1 MIKNRVPITRILI
14 VTMAVIFA
22 YALSYVGMG
31 HAEASSIELRPDA
44 TGRIRIDYP
53 ILVEAGDTL
62 SVPAGTTVE
71 FKGNGSIFVRGRLD
85 LGMTP
90 WHGSSTRGIS
100 ELARGTRIT
109 YSGSMVPIAV
119 RGGTLA
125 AFNVNFSGEK
135 FLNAFQGASVFI
147 SSSTIETEKSG
158 AILSVYQ
165 DSSIDI
171 QSSVLRSI
179 RRSDPSG
186 AMDPSGYALI
196 EIFSSSNATMTDMRI
211 ESPWSSVALAV
222 YNQSRL
228 RVDDS
233 RFINCHTGIA
243 TFNGSGVRGVGN
255 SFACAVQSH
264 TAYNGSSIDLLEKR
278 KECCARVIFVPGLQ
292 GSRLYRKE
300 SYLWFGAI
308 PLENQLWE
316 PDSMNDV
323 RKLFLNASGTSILS
337 GIYSRNIIDRINIF
351 GSHDSQMLRGLSPS
365 IYSGF
370 IAYLR
375 KLKNEKIIDG
385 HVTFP
390 YDWRM
395 GLREARDSGLADL
408 IRREAS
414 LASNEK
420 VILISHSF
428 GGFLVK
434 DALSTLEVEGKKDV
448 VQAVIYAAFPETGA
462 PQAVFAGI
470 HGDRQSILHG
480 FIMDFSAAI
489 RLAANMPSAHL
500 LTPSM
505 YFAGKIA
512 IEFMNK
518 KTGEKSSYTAGSGTT
533 GSGHSLTGVH
543 SWLLQRIRS
552 ADRQQ
557 GQQYDSPA
565 IQKLSVIPSQD
576 VGRKEES
583 EKNELY
589 GQSAVLENA
598 FRTYSIIG
606 IGLPTPIG
614 MLYRYDPC
622 VPPMRKSFSDFGS
635 ASPCL
640 NSAVLT
646 RVTGY
651 SGQGDGVVAFDG
663 KNRRSG
669 SDSLI
674 ALAGSNFKNNAAIGH
689 SDFMESPEV
698 QRVITAMIKATS
710 SPASDPFYDSASGT
724 GSDLSNPWIHTGT
737 VNGLDISGF
746 VEGAVNIHVPGA
758 ASTTSIAPLQII
770 TLNQAQKIQKISG
783 MPPALAVTTA
793 TNSADGWSF
802 GSAGTYNGASLRS
815 LADQSVSITFSES
828 KDSSAGS
835 TGSGSSDSGTGG
847 VTTRITESFSDIDIG
862 FGSIV
867 HVGTQYVTEDPS
879 HVLVI
884 DVDADGK
891 GDIHVFPDKP
901 QIPSSGEAD
910 TGAGVGAGTGG
921 SLSGSSS
928 MPVMST
934 YESRKSAALSSIH
947 DAMVSLAQLEMYP
960 LRRSGMTMLTQ
971 AERFIRA
978 GNPTFALLAMR
989 KRQARLADIA
999 AQYGRRLERIQN
1011 SLILGA
1017 IPGVR
1022 SGSDR
1027 ARKEAEIRKIQ
1038 AYLRDLARL
1047 KIILRTAEQK
1057 VIDLLS

>member
-1 MIKNRVPITRILI
+1 MLAHI
-14 VTMAVIFA
+14 VVMAVIFA
-22 YALSYVGMG
+22 HSVLFVGIRN
-31 HAEASSIELRPDA
+31 AEASSIELKPDA
-44 TGRIRIDYP
+44 AGHISIDYP

-62 SVPAGTTVE
+62 SVPAGTVVE

-90 WHGSSTRGIS
+90 WHGSSTRGAS
-100 ELARGTRIT
+100 DLARGTRIT

-119 RGGTLA
+119 RGGMLA

-135 FLNAFQGASVFI
+135 FINAFQGASVFV
-147 SSSTIETEKSG
+147 SSSTIETEKNG

-165 DSSIDI
+165 NSSIDME
-171 QSSVLRSI
+171 SSVIRSI
-179 RRSDPSG
+179 RKPDPSG
-186 AMDPSGYALI
+186 AMDPSGYALM
-196 EIFSSSNATMTDMRI
+196 EIFSNSNATMTDMRI
-211 ESPWSSVALAV
+211 ESPWASVALAV
-222 YNQSRL
+222 YNQSNI

-243 TFNGSGVRGVGN
+243 TFNGSSVHGVGN

-264 TAYNGSSIDLLEKR
+264 TAYNDSSISLLEKR

-300 SYLWFGAI
+300 SNLWFGAI

-316 PDSMNDV
+316 PDSTNDV

-337 GIYSRNIIDRINIF
+337 GIYSRDIIDRINIF
-351 GSHDSQMLRGLSPS
+351 GLHDSQMLRGLSPS

-370 IAYLR
+370 VAYLK
-375 KLKNEKIIDG
+375 KLKNEKTIDG
-385 HVTFP
+385 YVTFP
-390 YDWRM
+390 YDWRV
-395 GLREARDSGLADL
+395 GLREARDIGLADL
-408 IRREAS
+408 IRHEAS

-420 VILISHSF
+420 VILIAHSF

-462 PQAVFAGI
+462 PQAIFAGI

-480 FIMDFSAAI
+480 FIMDFGAAI

-505 YFAGKIA
+505 YFAGKMA

-518 KTGEKSSYTAGSGTT
+518 KTGEKTSYSADAGISG
-533 GSGHSLTGVH
+533 GGYSLAGVH

-557 GQQYDSPA
+557 GRQYDSPA
-565 IQKLSVIPSQD
+565 IRNLSVTPSQS
-576 VGRKEES
+576 VSRNEES

-606 IGLPTPIG
+606 IGLPTPVG
-614 MLYRYDPC
+614 MLYRYAPC
-622 VPPMRKSFSDFGS
+622 IPPIRKSFSDFGS

-640 NSAVLT
+640 NSATLT
-646 RVTGY
+646 RVTEY

-674 ALAGSNFKNNAAIGH
+674 ALAESNTKNSAAIGH

-724 GSDLSNPWIHTGT
+724 GSGSSNPWIYTGIT
-737 VNGLDISGF
+737 HGLDISGF
-746 VEGAVNIHVPGA
+746 VEGTVNIRVPVS

-770 TLNQAQKIQKISG
+770 TLNQAQKIQRISG
-783 MPPALAVTTA
+783 MPSALAITTA

-802 GSAGTYNGASLRS
+802 GSAGTYDGASLRS

-828 KDSSAGS
+828 KDSSVGS
-835 TGSGSSDSGTGG
+835 TGSGSGSSDPGTGG

-867 HVGTQYVTEDPS
+867 HVDTQYVTEDPS

-891 GDIHVFPDKP
+891 GDMHVFPDKP
-901 QIPSSGEAD
+901 QVPASGGAD
-910 TGAGVGAGTGG
+910 TGVGTGAGTGG
-921 SLSGSSS
+921 SSSGSGSSS
-928 MPVMST
+928 APVMPT
-934 YESRKSAALSSIH
+934 YESRKAAALSSIR
-947 DAMVSLAQLEMYP
+947 DAMASLTQLEMYP

-971 AERFIRA
+971 AERYIRA

-999 AQYGRRLERIQN
+999 AQYGKSLERIQN

-1017 IPGVR
+1017 IPGIR

-1027 ARKEAEIRKIQ
+1027 AKKEAEIRKIQ

-1047 KIILRTAEQK
+1047 KIILRIAEQK